1 MTPKFSLQPVLDYR
15 ETRVEILEI
24 ELGRLVQSQQ
34 RGKTFLEAL
43 QSSRNRLL
51 EEMGKQQVGDVDL
64 FMLSRLRSNLQMVN
78 QRIAEQE
85 ARLAEL
91 AWQIGEKQE
100 EIVLAKQD
108 AEALYKLKEH
118 EIERYRKEEV
128 QRENRLQDDIY
139 IARAFRQSNG
149 AA

>member
-1 MTPKFSLQPVLDYR
+1 
-15 ETRVEILEI
+15 
-24 ELGRLVQSQQ
+24 
-34 RGKTFLEAL
+34 
-43 QSSRNRLL
+43 
-51 EEMGKQQVGDVDL
+51 MGKQQVGDVDL

-91 AWQIGEKQE
+91 ARQIAEKQE

>member
-24 ELGRLVQSQQ
+24 ELGRLIQSQQ

-43 QSSRNRLL
+43 QSSRSRLL
-51 EEMGKQQVGDVDL
+51 EEMGKQQVGEVDL
-64 FMLSRLRSNLQMVN
+64 FMLSRLRSNLQTVN

-85 ARLAEL
+85 ARLAQL
-91 AWQIGEKQE
+91 AQQIAEKQE

-108 AEALYKLKEH
+108 AEALSKLKEH
-118 EIERYRKEEV
+118 ELERYRKEEV

-149 AA
+149 AV

>member
-51 EEMGKQQVGDVDL
+51 EEMGKQQMGDVDL

-91 AWQIGEKQE
+91 ARQIAEKQE

-108 AEALYKLKEH
+108 AEALNKLKEH
-118 EIERYRKEEV
+118 EFERYRKEEV

>member
-1 MTPKFSLQPVLDYR
+1 MSPKFSLQPVLDYR

-91 AWQIGEKQE
+91 AQQIAEKQE
-100 EIVLAKQD
+100 EIVVAKQD
-108 AEALYKLKEH
+108 AEALVKLKEH
-118 EIERYRKEEV
+118 EIERYRKEEAR
-128 QRENRLQDDIY
+128 RENRLQDDIY
-139 IARAFRQSNG
+139 ISRAFRQTKG
-149 AA
+149 TI

>member
-91 AWQIGEKQE
+91 ARQIAEKQE

-108 AEALYKLKEH
+108 AEALNKLKEH
-118 EIERYRKEEV
+118 EFERYRKEEV

>member
-34 RGKTFLEAL
+34 HGKTFLEAL

-51 EEMGKQQVGDVDL
+51 EEMGRQQVGDVDL

-91 AWQIGEKQE
+91 ARQIAEKQE

-108 AEALYKLKEH
+108 AEALNKLKEH
-118 EIERYRKEEV
+118 ELERYRREEA

-139 IARAFRQSNG
+139 IARAFRKSNG

>member
-1 MTPKFSLQPVLDYR
+1 MPPKFSLQPVLDYR

-91 AWQIGEKQE
+91 ARQIGEKQE

-118 EIERYRKEEV
+118 EIERYRKEEA

>member
-1 MTPKFSLQPVLDYR
+1 MSPKFSLQPVLDYR

-43 QSSRNRLL
+43 QSSRKRLL

-64 FMLSRLRSNLQMVN
+64 FVLSRLRSNLQMVN

-91 AWQIGEKQE
+91 AQQIAEKQE
-100 EIVLAKQD
+100 EIVVAKQD
-108 AEALYKLKEH
+108 AEALVKLKEH
-118 EIERYRKEEV
+118 EIERYRKEEAR
-128 QRENRLQDDIY
+128 RENRLQDDIY
-139 IARAFRQSNG
+139 ISRAFRQTKG
-149 AA
+149 TV

>member
-51 EEMGKQQVGDVDL
+51 EEMGEQQVGDVDL
-64 FMLSRLRSNLQMVN
+64 FMLSRLRSNLQIVN

-91 AWQIGEKQE
+91 ALRIAEKQE
-100 EIVLAKQD
+100 EIVIAKQD
-108 AEALYKLKEH
+108 AEALSKLKEH
-118 EIERYRKEEV
+118 ELGRYRKEEA

>member
-91 AWQIGEKQE
+91 ARQIAEKQE

>member
-24 ELGRLVQSQQ
+24 ELGRLIQSQQ

-51 EEMGKQQVGDVDL
+51 EELGKQQLGEVDL
-64 FMLSRLRSNLQMVN
+64 FLLSRLRTNLQMVN

-85 ARLAEL
+85 ARLAQL
-91 AWQIGEKQE
+91 AQQIAAKQT
-100 EIVLAKQD
+100 EIVYAKQD
-108 AEALYKLKEH
+108 AEALNKLKEH
-118 EIERYRKEEV
+118 ELERYREEEA
-128 QRENRLQDDIY
+128 QRENRLQDDLY
-139 IARAFRQSNG
+139 ISRAYRQSNG
-149 AA
+149 AV

>member
-43 QSSRNRLL
+43 QSSRSRLL
-51 EEMGKQQVGDVDL
+51 EEMGKQQVGDIDL
-64 FMLSRLRSNLQMVN
+64 FMLSRLRSNLQTVN

-91 AWQIGEKQE
+91 AQKISEKQQ

-108 AEALYKLKEH
+108 AEALVKLKEH
-118 EIERYRKEEV
+118 ELQRYRKEEAH
-128 QRENRLQDDIY
+128 RENRLQDDIY
-139 IARAFRQSNG
+139 ISRAFRRSNG

>member
-24 ELGRLVQSQQ
+24 ELGRLVQSQL

-91 AWQIGEKQE
+91 AQQIAEKQV
-100 EIVLAKQD
+100 EIVVAKQD
-108 AEALYKLKEH
+108 AEALNKLKEQ

-128 QRENRLQDDIY
+128 RRENRLQDDIY
-139 IARAFRQSNG
+139 NSRAFRQTKG

>member
-91 AWQIGEKQE
+91 ARQIGEKQE

>member
-51 EEMGKQQVGDVDL
+51 EEMGERQAGDVDL
-64 FMLSRLRSNLQMVN
+64 FMLSRLRSNLQIVN

-91 AWQIGEKQE
+91 ALRIAEKQE
-100 EIVLAKQD
+100 EIVIAKQD
-108 AEALYKLKEH
+108 AEALSKLKEH
-118 EIERYRKEEV
+118 ELGRYRKEEA

>member
-51 EEMGKQQVGDVDL
+51 EEMGEQQVGDVDL
-64 FMLSRLRSNLQMVN
+64 FMLSRLRSNLQIVN

-91 AWQIGEKQE
+91 ALRIAEKQQ
-100 EIVLAKQD
+100 EIVIAKQD
-108 AEALYKLKEH
+108 AEALSKLKEH
-118 EIERYRKEEV
+118 ELGRYRKEEA

>member
-24 ELGRLVQSQQ
+24 ELGRLLQSQQ

-91 AWQIGEKQE
+91 AQQIADKKGEI
-100 EIVLAKQD
+100 IVAKQD
-108 AEALYKLKEH
+108 AEALVKLKEH
-118 EIERYRKEEV
+118 EIECYRKEEA
-128 QRENRLQDDIY
+128 QREKRLQDDIY
-139 IARAFRQSNG
+139 ISRAFRQSNG
-149 AA
+149 AT

>member
-1 MTPKFSLQPVLDYR
+1 MSPKFSLQPVLDYR

-43 QSSRNRLL
+43 QSSRSRLL
-51 EEMGKQQVGDVDL
+51 DEMGKQQVGDMDL

-91 AWQIGEKQE
+91 AQQIAEKQE
-100 EIVLAKQD
+100 QIVIAKQD
-108 AEALYKLKEH
+108 AEALNKLKEH
-118 EIERYRKEEV
+118 ELERFRKEES

-139 IARAFRQSNG
+139 ISRAFRQSNG